1 MFVKCSILSL
11 LLLLPACSTVE
22 SRIKEHESLF
32 TALPAETQQR
42 LREQRITVGDS
53 KDMVYIA
60 LGEPDVQ
67 QTRVESTGVSRD
79 VWSYLGVYYT
89 RDSVWYYPH
98 HRRSHSDHP
107 FGQYYHG
114 PESVDVQHEYEALR
128 IEFEQGKIRAIDQTR
143 R

>member
-1 MFVKCSILSL
+1 MLARCFILSL

-22 SRIKEHESLF
+22 SRIKEHEPFF

-42 LREQRITVGDS
+42 LREQRITVGDT

-60 LGEPDVQ
+60 MGHPDVQ
-67 QTRVESTGVSRD
+67 QTRIDSSGVSRD

-89 RDSVWYYPH
+89 RDSVWYYPY
-98 HRRSHSDHP
+98 HRRHRNDHP
-107 FGQYYHG
+107 FGDHYHG

-128 IEFEQGKIRAIDQTR
+128 IEFDQGKIRAIDQTR